1 MTRTA
6 AGQSVRLQ
14 LQSPF
19 TCICV
24 FCLMLNFK
32 NKRMFILMLKK
43 KISLSIF
50 GFSYKLLS
58 EQIFLLW
65 PESTDLVSASKS
77 MIKFASSPSYSR
89 LECGFILLLA
99 GLVARC
105 NVLAGLVARCN
116 VLAGLVARWNV
127 LAGLVARC
135 NVLAG
140 LVAHC
145 NVLMWENN
153 YGINAHCLKISYFL
167 IWKIRD

>member
-32 NKRMFILMLKK
+32 NKRIFIKKNVLK

-50 GFSYKLLS
+50 GLSSKLLS
-58 EQIFLLW
+58 EQICLLW

-116 VLAGLVARWNV
+116 VLAGLVAR
-127 LAGLVARC
+127 C

-153 YGINAHCLKISYFL
+153 YGINAHCLKISYFF
-167 IWKIRD
+167 